1 MKQYSEINIF
11 SKFKFAISTVHIV
24 NLRLYYMVTYLLHI
38 MSVCVIIFNSLK
50 MKDPSLSSKQTEKQ
64 IQKQTQNSLL
74 SITI

>member
-11 SKFKFAISTVHIV
+11 SKFKFAISTVNIV

-38 MSVCVIIFNSLK
+38 MSVCVIIFNALK